1 MNMIVASAAMTAS
14 AQPALAEKTPEVV
27 PRGPKGEKRP
37 AIGRPGDRTS
47 GNGQFDCGSRAGW
60 KMSGPARILGRWET
74 RSTDALRH

>member
-37 AIGRPGDRTS
+37 AVTRLDSPQTGPGTAAHLGPRRDHCHFVLQPVSDTGRNRP
-47 GNGQFDCGSRAGW
+47 
-60 KMSGPARILGRWET
+60 P
-74 RSTDALRH
+74 